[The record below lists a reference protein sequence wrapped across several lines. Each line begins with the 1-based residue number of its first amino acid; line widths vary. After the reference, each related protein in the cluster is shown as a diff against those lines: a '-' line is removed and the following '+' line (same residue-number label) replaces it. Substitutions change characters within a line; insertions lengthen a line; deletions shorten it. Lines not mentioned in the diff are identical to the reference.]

1 MNEREA
7 IEAVGGIAAG
17 QWGMFTTA
25 QAKQV
30 DVSGIEVA
38 RLVSRGLV
46 RRVRHGVHAMVGVP
60 SDQFEDVRAE
70 WLATDPGRTAGE
82 RQAESDPVVVSHE
95 TAAHMQGFGEDLPSG
110 GVHLTSTRR
119 IQTRQPFV
127 IIHRRSLV
135 APEIIWRDGLPLTSP
150 RRTLEDIVSS
160 GRWEHDH
167 LLGLVS
173 DAINRD
179 LILRSDIAKSPVL
192 IEAVPELGPSPS
204 HTAVRQRL
212 TNAAR
217 ARGAKPQDT
226 YNAFFR
232 MVFMAALNARG
243 GWVLKGGTHLLCRL
257 PMARATM
264 DLDMFREG
272 HSSAAASAEA
282 LRELMDLTQVG
293 RYTFR
298 VGPTTTSPDRGEIDV
313 ARVTITV
320 LDDTAMVQS
329 FSIDISGEVVLNAE
343 PEVVDVPR
351 GDQAVLPGY
360 PATVR
365 VRLYPI
371 ENQIADKL
379 CTMYATY
386 GAGRPSTR
394 YRDLYDLALIL
405 DNLPFDREIL
415 TAALTTQQRLRHVT
429 IPEDFG
435 QPAPGWAADYD
446 KQMGRTPSAREPFTQ
461 YDAAMASL
469 RTALNPAD

>member
-38 RLVSRGLV
+38 RLVSRGLA

-70 WLATDPGRTAGE
+70 WLATDPGRTAGD
-82 RQAESDPVVVSHE
+82 RQAESGPVVVSHE

-217 ARGAKPQDT
+217 AR
-226 YNAFFR
+226 
-232 MVFMAALNARG
+232 V
-243 GWVLKGGTHLLCRL
+243 
-257 PMARATM
+257 
-264 DLDMFREG
+264 
-272 HSSAAASAEA
+272 S
-282 LRELMDLTQVG
+282 
-293 RYTFR
+293 
-298 VGPTTTSPDRGEIDV
+298 
-313 ARVTITV
+313 
-320 LDDTAMVQS
+320 
-329 FSIDISGEVVLNAE
+329 
-343 PEVVDVPR
+343 
-351 GDQAVLPGY
+351 
-360 PATVR
+360 

-379 CTMYATY
+379 CAMYATY

-415 TAALTTQQRLRHVT
+415 SAALTTQARLRHVT

-435 QPAPGWAADYD
+435 EPAPGWAADYD
-446 KQMGRTPSAREPFTQ
+446 KQMGRTPSAREPFTT

-469 RTALNPAD
+469 RTALNPAF

>member
-7 IEAVGGIAAG
+7 IEAVGGVAAG

-60 SDQFEDVRAE
+60 SDQFVDVRAE

-127 IIHRRSLV
+127 IIHRRPLV

-167 LLGLVS
+167 LVGLVS

-179 LILRSDIAKSPVL
+179 LILRSEIAKSPVL
-192 IEAVPELGPSPS
+192 
-204 HTAVRQRL
+204 
-212 TNAAR
+212 
-217 ARGAKPQDT
+217 
-226 YNAFFR
+226 
-232 MVFMAALNARG
+232 
-243 GWVLKGGTHLLCRL
+243 
-257 PMARATM
+257 
-264 DLDMFREG
+264 
-272 HSSAAASAEA
+272 
-282 LRELMDLTQVG
+282 
-293 RYTFR
+293 
-298 VGPTTTSPDRGEIDV
+298 
-313 ARVTITV
+313 
-320 LDDTAMVQS
+320 
-329 FSIDISGEVVLNAE
+329 
-343 PEVVDVPR
+343 
-351 GDQAVLPGY
+351 
-360 PATVR
+360 
-365 VRLYPI
+365 RLYPI

-379 CTMYATY
+379 CAMYATY

-405 DNLPFDREIL
+405 ENLPFDREIL
-415 TAALTTQQRLRHVT
+415 NAALTTQQQLRHVT

-435 QPAPGWAADYD
+435 EPARGWAADYD

-469 RTALNPAD
+469 RTALNPPSSDSLRRQP